1 MNNRQLKEVAE
12 KSIKEIEDTTK
23 ILELFTK
30 EGKIYCKVINEF
42 YSNPLNTASLC
53 YVIYATTVSSIPKD
67 GQEEFKKSFLS
78 LLEELINN
86 GKNYTGNVNNEN
98 S

>member
-1 MNNRQLKEVAE
+1 MTNRQLKEGME
-12 KSIKEIEDTTK
+12 KANEEKEDITK

-42 YSNPLNTASLC
+42 YSNPLNAASLC
-53 YVIYATTVSSIPKD
+53 YVIYTATVSSIPKD

-78 LLEELINN
+78 LLEEIINS
-86 GKNYTGNVNNEN
+86 GKIYTEKVNNEN